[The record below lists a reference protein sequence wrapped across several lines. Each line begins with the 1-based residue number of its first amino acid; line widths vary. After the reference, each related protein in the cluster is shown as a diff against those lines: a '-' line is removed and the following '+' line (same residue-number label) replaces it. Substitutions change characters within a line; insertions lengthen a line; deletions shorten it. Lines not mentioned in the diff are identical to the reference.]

1 VGAEGVEQGNP
12 RHPNTIRTEPVDTKG
27 LSRRKT
33 GNDQTKTS
41 HNDKNIFTNRKGRD
55 RRGRGTKTRN
65 ETPQRRRDPDPRKRT
80 EEYTTVLCYKGFGE
94 QKVRKKC

>member
-65 ETPQRRRDPDPRKRT
+65 ETPRREEGTRT
-80 EEYTTVLCYKGFGE
+80 QERE
-94 QKVRKKC
+94 QKNTQQFFVTKVLANRR